1 MAAFSSTPFVSLA
14 KCEGT
19 LQLSGA
25 KAAYPLTG
33 GQTIAAY
40 GLFDDGTATD
50 VGVFVVLR
58 CSGKNH
64 CYDLSPLGSID
75 PYWGEHLGSAPSVA
89 AKLLSRLGEKPTDGV
104 EQLTRWRIIAEAG
117 TPPDAAELEMLG
129 KTGAEN
135 ALKKWHFLAD
145 YVVSDVKAG
154 NDPPPLSGN

>member
-1 MAAFSSTPFVSLA
+1 MASFSSTPFVSLA

-19 LQLSGA
+19 LQLSGS
-25 KAAYPLTG
+25 KAAHPLTG

-40 GLFDDGTATD
+40 GLFDDGSPTD

-64 CYDLSPLGSID
+64 VYDFAPLGCID
-75 PYWGEHLGSAPSVA
+75 PYWGEHLGKEPSVS
-89 AKLLSRLGEKPTDGV
+89 AKLVQRLGDKASGDM
-104 EQLTRWRIIAEAG
+104 EQITPWRILAEAG
-117 TPPDAAELEMLG
+117 TPPEAADLEILG
-129 KTGAEN
+129 KTGADT

-154 NDPPPLSGN
+154 NDPPH